1 MRTNRGKAKENK
13 VKAKKAVA
21 RDLKPTG
28 ADAIKGG
35 SASASRLDPY
45 KNFKFRP

>member
-1 MRTNRGKAKENK
+1 MRTNRGKGKKTKAKT
-13 VKAKKAVA
+13 KKAVA

-28 ADAIKGG
+28 ADATKGG
-35 SASASRLDPY
+35 STSASRLDPY

>member
-1 MRTNRGKAKENK
+1 MRTNRGKAKGI
-13 VKAKKAVA
+13 KAKTKKAVA

-28 ADAIKGG
+28 ADATKGG
-35 SASASRLDPY
+35 STSASRLDPY

>member
-1 MRTNRGKAKENK
+1 MRTNRGKAKATK
-13 VKAKKAVA
+13 AKAKKGVA

-28 ADAIKGG
+28 ADATKGG
-35 SASASRLDPY
+35 ATSASRLDPY

>member
-1 MRTNRGKAKENK
+1 MRTNRGKAKATK
-13 VKAKKAVA
+13 AKAKKTVA

-28 ADAIKGG
+28 ADATKGG
-35 SASASRLDPY
+35 SPSASRLDPY